1 MMKLSHEVYG
11 DATERMKRALDAH
24 YRIDTA
30 SGCWLWTASLDRDGY
45 GRFGP
50 RVTKLA
56 HRASWMLHFGPI
68 PDGMLVCHSC
78 DVLHADPTL
87 YRRCVNP
94 GHLWLGTPADNGAD
108 MAAKGRARA
117 PGGEAH
123 YLRRNPS
130 LAPIG
135 IKHGMAK
142 LTDDAVREIRK
153 MRACGSSQRVIA
165 AHIGVS
171 RSAVGHVLTGAR
183 WAHVA

>member
-108 MAAKGRARA
+108 MAAKIVAFNSDMAALPADLRKSEDRSSDHGWWDTPWLVLAA
-117 PGGEAH
+117 TVLLGLDWA
-123 YLRRNPS
+123 LRR
-130 LAPIG
+130 LARLP
-135 IKHGMAK
+135 
-142 LTDDAVREIRK
+142 
-153 MRACGSSQRVIA
+153 
-165 AHIGVS
+165 
-171 RSAVGHVLTGAR
+171 
-183 WAHVA
+183 